1 MQIKGVAMPS
11 VVDRIVCDRCGKEG
25 HRTEPDFEQIS
36 SIGFNAGRG
45 SIFGYESRVEIDLCE
60 TCLRATLGTWLR
72 VRTPWEIGK
81 MPQRDPTL
89 SVAQPQ
95 ASSDQDR
102 GRFAHTYRVLAV
114 EEIAERLKCSTD
126 EVREREAAGEI
137 FAARAAAREGG
148 PLFPAFQLDE
158 RLNKALLRQLIQE
171 YRKWGASTTLM
182 WSFLRSPQKIFGGL
196 TPVEM
201 LLGGSMPGYDE
212 LTPDEWVEAFLEVV
226 SEELSRVTQ

>member
-1 MQIKGVAMPS
+1 MQTKSFTMSS
-11 VVDRIVCDRCGKEG
+11 VIDQIACDRCGKEVY
-25 HRTEPDFEQIS
+25 RAEPDFEQMS
-36 SIGFNAGRG
+36 SIGFKAGRD
-45 SIFGYESRVEIDLCE
+45 SMFGYESRVEIDLCE

-81 MPQRDPTL
+81 MPPGDRTL
-89 SVAQPQ
+89 TADQSRA
-95 ASSDQDR
+95 ANGQDR
-102 GRFAHTYRVLAV
+102 SRFAHMYGVLTV
-114 EEIAERLKCSTD
+114 EEMADRLKCSPD
-126 EVREREAAGEI
+126 GVREREAAGEI

-148 PLFPAFQLDE
+148 PLYPAFQLDE
-158 RLNKALLRQLIQE
+158 RLNKALLKQIIQE

-201 LLGGSMPGYDE
+201 LLGGSTPGYGA
-212 LTPDEWVEAFLEVV
+212 LTPDEWVEAFLDVV

>member
-1 MQIKGVAMPS
+1 MQTKGIRMSS
-11 VVDRIVCDRCGKEG
+11 VVDQIVCDRCGKEV
-25 HRTEPDFEQIS
+25 HRTEPDFEQMS
-36 SIGFNAGRG
+36 SIGFNAGRD

-81 MPQRDPTL
+81 MPLGDQTPT
-89 SVAQPQ
+89 AGQPH
-95 ASSDQDR
+95 AANGQDR
-102 GRFAHTYRVLAV
+102 SRFAHMYGVLTV
-114 EEIAERLKCSTD
+114 EEIADRMKCTAED
-126 EVREREAAGEI
+126 VREREAAGEI

-148 PLFPAFQLDE
+148 PLYPAFQLDE
-158 RLNKALLRQLIQE
+158 RLNKALLKQIIEE
-171 YRKWGASTTLM
+171 YRRWGASTTLM

-201 LLGGSMPGYDE
+201 LLGGSTPGYDV
-212 LTPDEWVEAFLEVV
+212 LTPDEWVEAFLDVV